1 MKRQILWMLAAIL
14 ICGTSLTALCSC
26 ADEEDNSTP
35 EPFQPM
41 EELNGTWFVMKEL
54 QGKLLDKTYGYVGQ
68 AAEFNSDGT
77 GVWYFFALDK
87 QQEPVFVMGGKNR
100 DFGQFHYV
108 TAEDSTITITFD
120 ADKRQ
125 HSLEMR
131 YQDGVVKVTLIP
143 SVVLTNA
150 DAATRAAG
158 DDHTVD
164 MTPATTEQV
173 WWISQMDAF
182 EGLDDYNIN
191 DKTFTA
197 DNWRSQEYIAI
208 FDNRGTDITD
218 EKGRTGYSAIHLPWG
233 KSSVV
238 SNLPLDF
245 CDDIYPAN
253 GWELVMNKCGN
264 REYANNNYF
273 ALYNKYTGIL
283 RYFFYMPQDFTSGND
298 HVWQISMSRTLADRY
313 DMNYGVPNDKTA
325 SDKSPFGLTASGNG
339 WLDYVTP
346 YVTDANDGLIVP
358 MPGWWAVDVDL
369 SVYRTDGADLSS
381 EMIGTQMRSWTTAH
395 ISLQSALI
403 ASTDGSL
410 EADFDLTKT
419 CVKKSQG
426 FFGKIGSI
434 VKAGSNLYK
443 TVKSVASGDLKGS
456 LNNGVEF
463 GKSAVN
469 VKTAF
474 TQKDETYVDTL
485 AKGHLTG
492 TINLSTT
499 GEVDTEGI
507 IQGASPTTGII
518 GPRLFVGSDF
528 YSGTHLGQ
536 GVWNLKT
543 SPVVYHTNAYNVN
556 STGVGRFDKDYWSY
570 AFVTFLDPGSIEVEL
585 NPEVFPDDQIE
596 WIQVDA
602 LNAARKELHWDGTDN
617 CRNALSLAKRGS
629 YDDHVHQIHLY
640 QDMDKCSDFLYW
652 SDDKLD
658 MTYPIN
664 WGWTSLPDDCWWNPT
679 MDRWEPKWIYT
690 YGRGYDDYLL
700 EPFPVCKGLFSG
712 YGPDFTYVVT
722 PSYEVNVTV
731 VVKLRDLENPIV
743 FNRIYLPEIKYL
755 DVTNATERNTIY
767 NRYRD
772 MNGQNHQR
780 FTDYNELQLKRMY
793 EMFEIIRNR
802 M

>member
-1 MKRQILWMLAAIL
+1 M
-14 ICGTSLTALCSC
+14 
-26 ADEEDNSTP
+26 
-35 EPFQPM
+35 
-41 EELNGTWFVMKEL
+41 
-54 QGKLLDKTYGYVGQ
+54 
-68 AAEFNSDGT
+68 
-77 GVWYFFALDK
+77 
-87 QQEPVFVMGGKNR
+87 
-100 DFGQFHYV
+100 
-108 TAEDSTITITFD
+108 
-120 ADKRQ
+120 
-125 HSLEMR
+125 
-131 YQDGVVKVTLIP
+131 
-143 SVVLTNA
+143 
-150 DAATRAAG
+150 
-158 DDHTVD
+158 
-164 MTPATTEQV
+164 
-173 WWISQMDAF
+173 
-182 EGLDDYNIN
+182 
-191 DKTFTA
+191 
-197 DNWRSQEYIAI
+197 
-208 FDNRGTDITD
+208 
-218 EKGRTGYSAIHLPWG
+218 
-233 KSSVV
+233 
-238 SNLPLDF
+238 
-245 CDDIYPAN
+245 
-253 GWELVMNKCGN
+253 
-264 REYANNNYF
+264 
-273 ALYNKYTGIL
+273 
-283 RYFFYMPQDFTSGND
+283 
-298 HVWQISMSRTLADRY
+298 
-313 DMNYGVPNDKTA
+313 
-325 SDKSPFGLTASGNG
+325 
-339 WLDYVTP
+339 
-346 YVTDANDGLIVP
+346 
-358 MPGWWAVDVDL
+358 
-369 SVYRTDGADLSS
+369 
-381 EMIGTQMRSWTTAH
+381 
-395 ISLQSALI
+395 
-403 ASTDGSL
+403 
-410 EADFDLTKT
+410 
-419 CVKKSQG
+419 
-426 FFGKIGSI
+426 
-434 VKAGSNLYK
+434 
-443 TVKSVASGDLKGS
+443 ASGDLKGS
-456 LNNGVEF
+456 LKNGVEF

-507 IQGASPTTGII
+507 IQGATPTTGII

-602 LNAARKELHWDGTDN
+602 LNAARKELHWDGTDD

-629 YDDHVHQIHLY
+629 YDDHGHQIHLY

-664 WGWTSLPDDCWWNPT
+664 WGWTALNEYWYNITTEKNDQ
-679 MDRWEPKWIYT
+679 KWIYT

-700 EPFPVCKGLFSG
+700 EPFPVCKGLFNG

-743 FNRIYLPEIKYL
+743 LNRIYLPEIKYL

-780 FTDYNELQLKRMY
+780 FTDYNEFQLKRMY